1 MNFQTLVKNTQ
12 RKEFYYETENNNNKK
27 SAFKSFESNHMNNNK
42 MNSNKFDGNIHLKNN
57 VGDKFYVN
65 DKILNYSVPDLK
77 FNKISNEKTLSF
89 QKKSKFS
96 WQLNEFNY

>member
-12 RKEFYYETENNNNKK
+12 RKEFYYETENNNNK
-27 SAFKSFESNHMNNNK
+27 SAFKSFESNHMNNQ
-42 MNSNKFDGNIHLKNN
+42 MHSNKFDGNMHLKNN

-77 FNKISNEKTLSF
+77 FNKISNEKPLSF

-96 WQLNEFNY
+96 WQLNEFKY